1 MYTKIK
7 NPYISKQPL
16 GEEQSFVRMDT
27 EATSATRSSFELESE
42 VKPRLF
48 RDVLVLTNLHLLPH
62 RIRNYDSII
71 SYIKLLSNIYQ
82 YLTMK
87 PQTPPIE
94 LEETRHLDSTLRP
107 DSFSDYIGQEVIKKN
122 LHILLTAAKERNTPP
137 EHILLYGPPGLGKT
151 TLAHLI
157 AKELGAN
164 LKLSSGPAIM
174 KVGDLA
180 AILTNLTPGDV
191 LFIDE
196 IHRLNKLIEEV
207 LYPAME
213 SGKLDI
219 VIGKGP
225 SARTIQLDLPPFTLI
240 GATTRI
246 SLLSSPLRSRF
257 SGGVYRLQYYTEEE
271 IATIVTNSATILGTN
286 LPSDAAFEIAKRS
299 RFTPRIANY
308 YLKRARDYAQVHKAL
323 IDKDVV
329 DTSLSLLEIDEYGIG
344 TSERIILECL
354 VNVFNGGPVGLN
366 TLAAATGEE
375 EATIADVTEPYLLQI
390 GMIERTARGRKAT
403 DKALRKF
410 KK

>member
-1 MYTKIK
+1 MTTLPQAI
-7 NPYISKQPL
+7 
-16 GEEQSFVRMDT
+16 
-27 EATSATRSSFELESE
+27 E
-42 VKPRLF
+42 V
-48 RDVLVLTNLHLLPH
+48 
-62 RIRNYDSII
+62 
-71 SYIKLLSNIYQ
+71 
-82 YLTMK
+82 
-87 PQTPPIE
+87 
-94 LEETRHLDSTLRP
+94 EETRHLDSTLRP
-107 DSFSDYIGQEVIKKN
+107 ERFDDYVGQETIKKN
-122 LHILLTAAKERNTPP
+122 LHILLTAAKERGTPP

-157 AKELGAN
+157 AKELNAN

-196 IHRLNKLIEEV
+196 IHRLNKMIEEV

-240 GATTRI
+240 GATTRV

-257 SGGVYRLQYYTEEE
+257 SGGVHRLQYYTEGE
-271 IATIVTNSATILGTN
+271 IATIVKQSAKILGASV
-286 LPSDAAFEIAKRS
+286 PHEAALEIAKRS

-308 YLKRARDYAQVHKAL
+308 YLKRARDYAQVHKAN

-329 DTSLSLLEIDEYGIG
+329 DVSLSLLEIDEFGLGI
-344 TSERIILECL
+344 SERL
-354 VNVFNGGPVGLN
+354 VLDALINTFNGGPVGLN

-375 EATIADVTEPYLLQI
+375 EATIEDVTEPYLIQI
-390 GMIERTARGRKAT
+390 GMLERTPRGRKAT
-403 DKALRKF
+403 DKAITRF

>member
-1 MYTKIK
+1 MTQL
-7 NPYISKQPL
+7 N
-16 GEEQSFVRMDT
+16 
-27 EATSATRSSFELESE
+27 
-42 VKPRLF
+42 
-48 RDVLVLTNLHLLPH
+48 
-62 RIRNYDSII
+62 
-71 SYIKLLSNIYQ
+71 
-82 YLTMK
+82 
-87 PQTPPIE
+87 PPIE

-107 DSFSDYIGQEVIKKN
+107 EKFSDYVGQEVIKKN

-225 SARTIQLDLPPFTLI
+225 TARTIQLDLPPFTLI

-257 SGGVYRLQYYTEEE
+257 SGGVYRLQYYTEDE
-271 IATIVTNSATILGTN
+271 IATIVKHSGEKLNTIV
-286 LPSDAAFEIAKRS
+286 PDDAAYEIAKRS

-323 IDKDVV
+323 LDKDVV
-329 DTSLSLLEIDEYGIG
+329 DTSLSLLEIDEFGIG
-344 TSERIILECL
+344 ISERLVLECL

-403 DKALRKF
+403 EKAILHF